1 MMNEETLRLH
11 IGNYEKSIKVM
22 KLHLNA
28 VFAEMIRQIENGYD
42 TTEVRAKL
50 ERAEKDV
57 LEAEAALT
65 AMRSILAWA

>member
-28 VFAEMIRQIENGYD
+28 VFAEMTRQIENGYD

-65 AMRSILAWA
+65 AMRSILAGA

>member
-1 MMNEETLRLH
+1 
-11 IGNYEKSIKVM
+11 M

-28 VFAEMIRQIENGYD
+28 VFAEMTRQIENGYD

-65 AMRSILAWA
+65 AMRSILAWT